1 MVHYRSAGVSH
12 WRENLTKPVPVF
24 VFFSFSMHVSFKA
37 GQPDNAI
44 NVGSKKNSLE
54 FNYDFIR
61 LGSGAVM

>member
-1 MVHYRSAGVSH
+1 
-12 WRENLTKPVPVF
+12 
-24 VFFSFSMHVSFKA
+24 MHVSFKA

-44 NVGSKKNSLE
+44 NVGSKKKKSLE